1 MPWKYVQKTQQT
13 HTRGEQFISNKT
25 HMELT
30 KALEVLEAEK
40 KSLTDEL
47 GAVTLAIE
55 SLKSQFAPQL
65 AVLDNARREVE
76 AAQEAIEQK
85 DAVIAEKDIA
95 LQTIASEKAALEVE
109 LASKEEV
116 VVAEEQVIA

>member
-1 MPWKYVQKTQQT
+1 
-13 HTRGEQFISNKT
+13 
-25 HMELT
+25 MELT